1 MADVCA
7 TYTYA
12 GITINGA
19 KDTNCLVITD
29 DGQDGIDGLDGA
41 PIRRQVDPLG
51 NTDGGDSQPP
61 HFGARIIV
69 FRTKVHIG
77 TVEGTGPLYQAALA
91 TYMKAVTAALEAQLN
106 SASTLAW
113 TESDGDARSISA
125 VYGMPDGEV
134 KFGPSVGNP
143 SCTFTLLAEDPTIS

>member
-19 KDTNCLVITD
+19 KETNCLVITD

-41 PIRRQVDPLG
+41 PIRRQVDPNA

-61 HFGARIIV
+61 HFGARIIT

-77 TVEGTGPLYQAALA
+77 TVDGTGPAYQAALA
-91 TYMKAVTAALEAQLN
+91 TYMKAVTAALESKLD
-106 SASTLAW
+106 SADTLSW
-113 TESDGDARSISA
+113 TESDGDGRSISA
-125 VYGMPDGEV
+125 KYGMPDGEV
-134 KFGPSVGNP
+134 KFGSTVGNP